1 MNRKFNKLTLL
12 LPIAVSSALV
22 GCSQSTSPTTAT
34 PSPASVDAFSLQC
47 QSIQQPIASGAA
59 VTGLTLVGRSIT
71 DAPFDTSA
79 AEIVSY
85 DSCTDKLYVVNAQA
99 QKVDVLSMNADSAP
113 TSEGSIDLQS
123 AAVASGIDIG
133 AANSVS
139 THQGLVA
146 VAIENAYKQQN
157 GIIALYRSDTLELI
171 TTYTAGALPDMVS
184 FSKDGRYIASAN
196 EGEPNAD
203 YSIDPEGS
211 VTLVDLTNGPLQAT
225 VTQIDFKAFNQGQPR
240 HAELTDKVRISAPNA
255 TVAQD
260 LEPEYL
266 TFADNGKLYVALQE
280 NNALAAIDVET
291 AEVDAILGLGG
302 KPWDTAQLDASN
314 KDKNIGNLQS
324 YAMLEGLYM
333 PDSITSYS
341 VDGNT
346 YIVTANEGD
355 GREYG
360 IKTTQKVCDDKGF
373 EWDGD
378 DYKGTENYTTEKDL
392 CIAYVDEVR
401 GKKLD
406 VDANHPLAGAL
417 KDNKQLARLK
427 VIKPQG
433 TLAADQ
439 KVQAFGSRSFSIWDE
454 SGELVFDSGDDFA
467 RIVLDQDPANFNSTN
482 DNNQSGDDR
491 SDDKGVEPEAIEVAE
506 INGKHYAFIGL
517 ERQGG
522 IMVYDVT
529 QPKNATFISYLNNRD
544 FTQPVCTKVDEDG
557 DCDND
562 TYNSKSGDL
571 GPESIKY
578 FTRSGNHFIAVGNE
592 VSGSTSVYRVEF

>member
-1 MNRKFNKLTLL
+1 MNRKINKLTLL
-12 LPIAVSSALV
+12 LPIAVSSALA
-22 GCSQSTSPTTAT
+22 GCSQSTSSTANT
-34 PSPASVDAFSLQC
+34 LSQTSLDALSHQC
-47 QSIQQPIASGAA
+47 QSSQQPIASDAE
-59 VTGLTLVGRSIT
+59 VTGLTLVGRSIA
-71 DAPFDTSA
+71 DAPFATSA

-99 QKVDVLSMNADSAP
+99 KKVDVLSMNADSSP
-113 TSEGSIDLQS
+113 NSEGSIDLQS
-123 AAVASGIDIG
+123 AALASGINIG
-133 AANSVS
+133 AANSIS

-146 VAIENAYKQQN
+146 VAIENANKQQN

-171 TTYTAGALPDMVS
+171 TTYTTGALPDMVS

-196 EGEPNAD
+196 EGEPNSD
-203 YSIDPEGS
+203 YTIDPEGS
-211 VTLVDLTNGPLQAT
+211 VTLVDLANGPLRAK
-225 VTQIDFKAFNQGQPR
+225 VNQIDFKAFNQGQPR
-240 HAELTDKVRISAPNA
+240 HAELTDKVRISDPNA

-266 TFADNGKLYVALQE
+266 TFAENGKLYVALQE
-280 NNALAAIDVET
+280 NNALAAIDVAT
-291 AEVDAILGLGG
+291 AEVDAVLGLGG
-302 KPWDTAQLDASN
+302 KPWDSEQLDASN

-378 DYKGTENYTTEKDL
+378 DYQGTESYTTEKDF

-406 VDANHPLAGAL
+406 VDASHPLAGAL
-417 KDNKQLARLK
+417 KNNKQLARLK

-439 KVQAFGSRSFSIWDE
+439 KVQAFGSRSFSIWNE

-491 SDDKGVEPEAIEVAE
+491 SDDKGEEPEAIEVAE

-529 QPKNATFISYLNNRD
+529 QPKSASFISYLNNRD

-557 DCDND
+557 DCEND

-571 GPESIKY
+571 GPESIKH

>member
-22 GCSQSTSPTTAT
+22 GCSQSTSK
-34 PSPASVDAFSLQC
+34 PAISSQTSLDAFSLQC
-47 QSIQQPIASGAA
+47 QSSQQLIASDAE
-59 VTGLTLVGRSIT
+59 VTGLTLVGSSIA

-123 AAVASGIDIG
+123 AATASGINIG

-146 VAIENAYKQQN
+146 VAIENADKQQN

-211 VTLVDLTNGPLQAT
+211 VTLVDLANGPMQAK
-225 VTQIDFKAFNQGQPR
+225 VTQINFKAFNQGQPR
-240 HAELTDKVRISAPNA
+240 HQELTDKVRISGPSA

-266 TFADNGKLYVALQE
+266 AFADNGKLYVALQE
-280 NNALAAIDVET
+280 NNALAAIDVAT

-302 KPWDTAQLDASN
+302 KPWDSAQLDASN

-378 DYKGTENYTTEKDL
+378 DYQGTENYTTEKDF

-439 KVQAFGSRSFSIWDE
+439 KVQAFGSRSFAIWDE

-467 RIVLDQDPANFNSTN
+467 RIVLEQDPANFNSTN

-529 QPKNATFISYLNNRD
+529 QPKNASFISYLNNRD

-562 TYNSKSGDL
+562 TYNFKAGDL